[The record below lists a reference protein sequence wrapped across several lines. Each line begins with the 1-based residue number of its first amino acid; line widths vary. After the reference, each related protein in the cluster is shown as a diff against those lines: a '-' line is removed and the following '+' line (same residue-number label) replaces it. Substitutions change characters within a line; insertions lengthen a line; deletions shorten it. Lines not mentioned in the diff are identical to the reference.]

1 MALAR
6 SRTRLFTVCVAS
18 PKNLTSQITRLRERK
33 GGFLPQHSEAGEPEP
48 QSPALPSAPTIKGRR
63 MANDSFMLFSY
74 ALFAA
79 AMLTQLV
86 LIVWLDLF

>member
-6 SRTRLFTVCVAS
+6 YRTRFINFSMAS
-18 PKNLTSQITRLRERK
+18 PKNLTSQISRLRERK
-33 GGFLPQHSEAGEPEP
+33 GGFLPQHSEAGEAKP

-86 LIVWLDLF
+86 LVVWLDLF

>member
-33 GGFLPQHSEAGEPEP
+33 GGFLRSIRGGRTGTPVP
-48 QSPALPSAPTIKGRR
+48 LPCPLLQRSKVAR

-86 LIVWLDLF
+86 